1 MILSPV
7 SLTNILS
14 LLAYVHHLLR
24 VMPYLHQLYRPN
36 QGAGRVILLQ
46 EPFEER
52 RL

>member
-24 VMPYLHQLYRPN
+24 VMPYLHQLYRTN
-36 QGAGRVILLQ
+36 KGAGLVIHLQ
-46 EPFEER
+46 EPLEKR